1 MTPWQG
7 QRGLGGL
14 LRASLS
20 RFFGGGLGRGSNDFV
35 AQLAVGHFVE
45 GNVHKR
51 HAGADR
57 NHRAIAEAELAHAFG
72 DHIN

>member
-7 QRGLGGL
+7 QGGLGGL
-14 LRASLS
+14 LSASLS

-35 AQLAVGHFVE
+35 AQLAVGNFVE

-51 HAGADR
+51 HARADR
-57 NHRAIAEAELAHAFG
+57 NHGAIAETELAHAFR